1 MTSGAWRRNATG
13 AADGFEKLPMG
24 RNETLGRCWVRTHRK
39 WERSPPVVRWRAC
52 AFFLGQEEERQRIP
66 SAELVFGGRRMAKD
80 SVPDFVP
87 GCLVGRAWI
96 YKPSGLGTVHC
107 CPEMLSR
114 CYTATRVRRPKPSAA
129 NTDAISYYNIL

>member
-24 RNETLGRCWVRTHRK
+24 RNETLGRCWVRAHRK

-80 SVPDFVP
+80 SVDV
-87 GCLVGRAWI
+87 VGAWFCAWTLD
-96 YKPSGLGTVHC
+96 YRPSGLGMTLASCHL
-107 CPEMLSR
+107 PFLFYW
-114 CYTATRVRRPKPSAA
+114 YTYTYVQWRS
-129 NTDAISYYNIL
+129 